1 MWYNRVTFSVDTY
14 VGEPFLKF
22 STIEKVYISTNIP
35 NYVNFNIATTLID
48 DQIDWVQL
56 GQSVSYQF
64 NDLEMETIPSI
75 STQNQYPSKWKVC
88 GITSQIVP
96 DQTYF
101 ARTSY
106 DVLRMLG
113 DVGGLFGSIQL
124 IFSFLMKFTAEF
136 VFESVFNN
144 ALYKQK
150 TAIFGDQPGETK
162 EAQVEKDL
170 NSRAPIP
177 IRGCLKC
184 LWHKLR

>member
-22 STIEKVYISTNIP
+22 STIEKVYIATNIP
-35 NYVNFNIATTLID
+35 NYLNFNIMTTVID

-56 GQSVSYQF
+56 GQSKRYEF
-64 NDLEMETIPSI
+64 NDMEMETIPSI

-170 NSRAPIP
+170 KCRAPIP